1 MNWFNKNDI
10 QIDKN
15 KLITLNNINGYVL
28 PHAGTKYTSNI
39 LSHTLKFKPQK
50 KFNKILIIYY
60 PSNILKML

>member
-28 PHAGTKYTSNI
+28 PHVEQNI
-39 LSHTLKFKPQK
+39 QVICKSYI
-50 KFNKILIIYY
+50 KI
-60 PSNILKML
+60 